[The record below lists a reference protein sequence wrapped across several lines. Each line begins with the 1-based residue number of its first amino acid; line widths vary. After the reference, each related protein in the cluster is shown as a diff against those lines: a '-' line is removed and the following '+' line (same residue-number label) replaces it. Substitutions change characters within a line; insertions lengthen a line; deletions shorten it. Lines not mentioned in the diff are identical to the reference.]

1 MNWSGL
7 CSVGMVQAT
16 REIQARTST
25 EVRYFIS
32 SLAGDSAQKFA
43 HAVRSH
49 WSVENSLHWVLDMAF
64 DEDQSRVRTGNAAEN
79 MAMLRHVAWRSTC
92 SRATRRRATWASR
105 RVEKRPAGAATSC
118 FTCSASRRP
127 TSQTASAVKAGRTG
141 KLDEPLFCGLVG

>member
-79 MAMLRHVAWRSTC
+79 MAMLQHVALNLLKGDTTTRKVGI
-92 SRATRRRATWASR
+92 ATRRKKTGWSGDFMLHLLGFKTAYEPDRKAFLEFCLFS
-105 RVEKRPAGAATSC
+105 AAL
-118 FTCSASRRP
+118 P
-127 TSQTASAVKAGRTG
+127 
-141 KLDEPLFCGLVG
+141 